1 MNGTGNPS
9 QISLILRLLGGG
21 YLIYLGWG
29 LWQGAEGNTL
39 YLLISAFFML
49 VGAIL
54 LLSSLLEISRGGNTE
69 PTPPDD
75 GESETKEESH
85 DE

>member
-1 MNGTGNPS
+1 MFGPNKPNNFT
-9 QISLILRLLGGG
+9 LMLRILGGG
-21 YLIYLGWG
+21 NLIYLGGG

>member
-1 MNGTGNPS
+1 MFGPNKPNNFT
-9 QISLILRLLGGG
+9 LILRILGGG

-29 LWQGAEGNTL
+29 LWQGAGGNTL

-49 VGAIL
+49 VGAVL

-75 GESETKEESH
+75 GESEIKEESH